1 MNYIDIKKISERTN
15 HIFEKYGLEYAG
27 VFGSY
32 ARGDNTEKS
41 DVDILF
47 KPGKTLS
54 LFDIVGLKDELSEVL
69 ENKVDLIS
77 EKAVV
82 SYFRDYILKDLKLI
96 YGKR

>member
-1 MNYIDIKKISERTN
+1 MSHINIKEITEKAN
-15 HIFEKYGLEYAG
+15 PIFEKYGLEYAG
-27 VFGSY
+27 IFGSY

-54 LFDIVGLKDELSEVL
+54 LFDIVGLKDELSEIL
-69 ENKVDLIS
+69 ENKVDLVS
-77 EKAVV
+77 EKAVI
-82 SYFRDYILKDLKLI
+82 SYFRDYIFKDLKLI